1 MDLFEFH
8 YSSIVEPLYGQKRNY
23 IQDQSF
29 SIYDNIYSVSSHDR
43 IDMTSVEVY
52 SIDPDGCE
60 DADDAFSIYYDNGY
74 YLAIHIAD
82 PTEYICPHSL
92 LWNDVVQRTTTKYP
106 SNRNPIHLLPHSI
119 VEKASLLTIEKEE
132 TKNAITILTKLN
144 DQYEPEGKINLLF
157 TTILV
162 KSENALRYHDPLNET
177 TQIGRKIS
185 QALFKIRSK
194 QTIGTKLNEINVS
207 YVKYPLQLYQDSPQE
222 KEMKQMIAEFAIFAN
237 SFVGEYLKIHLQK
250 GIFRT
255 CQAKEW
261 LQTIHQSISG
271 EDMLQEII
279 TNGIQANYIS
289 EIGAH
294 DLVGKPEYCHF
305 TSPIRRMADCVCHYL
320 LKYIYLQ
327 EVPFPFTEDE
337 LDFLSNRCLQVTKS
351 DKKIQYKDVK
361 FRLLQVMNEIIKEKN
376 KVLIEFYITGYSGLF
391 LNCIICK
398 IDDFHVHFSYS
409 LRIFHYNKEI
419 QAKEKHLVVV
429 KSVNCFTQFDENTI
443 PELDTYL
450 KS

>member
-1 MDLFEFH
+1 M
-8 YSSIVEPLYGQKRNY
+8 
-23 IQDQSF
+23 
-29 SIYDNIYSVSSHDR
+29 
-43 IDMTSVEVY
+43 
-52 SIDPDGCE
+52 
-60 DADDAFSIYYDNGY
+60 
-74 YLAIHIAD
+74 
-82 PTEYICPHSL
+82 
-92 LWNDVVQRTTTKYP
+92 
-106 SNRNPIHLLPHSI
+106 
-119 VEKASLLTIEKEE
+119 TIEKEE

-289 EIGAH
+289 DIRAH

-351 DKKIQYKDVK
+351 DKKIQYKGVK
-361 FRLLQVMNEIIKEKN
+361 FRLLQVMNESIKEKN
-376 KVLIEFYITGYSGLF
+376 KVLIEFYITGYSGPS
-391 LNCIICK
+391 LNCILCK
-398 IDDFHVHFSYS
+398 NDDFHVHFSYS